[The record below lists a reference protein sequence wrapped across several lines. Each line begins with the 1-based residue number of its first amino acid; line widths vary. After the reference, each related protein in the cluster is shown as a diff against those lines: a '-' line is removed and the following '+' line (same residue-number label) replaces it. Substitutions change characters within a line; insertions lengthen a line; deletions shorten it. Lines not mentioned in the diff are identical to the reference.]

1 MIKNLFKLSLD
12 VITSI
17 MKSSIMEQKMGD
29 TKIVLN
35 ITVIRIFIIRKSTI
49 QWKIGKDERIVS
61 RFTIYLN
68 LVNCFRVSMTPNI
81 NRRTNQNTEF
91 DDIPE
96 IPPRPKSAIS
106 NHSYRE
112 FGDFSKYV

>member
-1 MIKNLFKLSLD
+1 
-12 VITSI
+12 
-17 MKSSIMEQKMGD
+17 MERKMGN
-29 TKIVLN
+29 TKIALN
-35 ITVIRIFIIRKSTI
+35 ITVIRIFIIRKFII
-49 QWKIGKDERIVS
+49 QWKIGIRTDCWKVS
-61 RFTIYLN
+61 MFTIYLI
-68 LVNCFRVSMTPNI
+68 NCFRVSTTPNI

-112 FGDFSKYV
+112 FGDFPK

>member
-1 MIKNLFKLSLD
+1 M
-12 VITSI
+12 
-17 MKSSIMEQKMGD
+17 
-29 TKIVLN
+29 N
-35 ITVIRIFIIRKSTI
+35 IIVIRIFIIRKSII
-49 QWKIGKDERIVS
+49 QWKIGKDGWRFS
-61 RFTIYLN
+61 RFTIYLI
-68 LVNCFRVSMTPNI
+68 NCFRVSVTPNI